1 MYSESRSQS
10 GNAGGLISLNPEDYQ
25 RIVFFTGAGM
35 SAECGVPTYR
45 GKGGI
50 WNEYKWE
57 DVACQPAF
65 DRDPE
70 GVLCFHEIRR
80 QSVQKCKPHAG
91 HAIISNIQKS
101 HDNVTV
107 ITQNIDGMHQLS
119 GSTNIIELHGSLW
132 RLRCLKE
139 GKIIE
144 DRGKKF
150 KSKKCDCG
158 VWLRPDIVWF
168 GDNLDRSMVDQA
180 YDVSGNADLFISIGT
195 SGEVWPAAGIPQ
207 IARENNARMI
217 EINPEETE
225 ASQLYDDKIRKP
237 SSIALTELFD
247 EY

>member
-1 MYSESRSQS
+1 MDEIFNKKYVLFSISQ
-10 GNAGGLISLNPEDYQ
+10 
-25 RIVFFTGAGM
+25 
-35 SAECGVPTYR
+35 
-45 GKGGI
+45 GI
-50 WNEYKWE
+50 NKW
-57 DVACQPAF
+57 
-65 DRDPE
+65 
-70 GVLCFHEIRR
+70 
-80 QSVQKCKPHAG
+80 HAG
-91 HAIISNIQKS
+91 YNELIIKMIYSALE
-101 HDNVTV
+101 
-107 ITQNIDGMHQLS
+107 MLPFFLLS
-119 GSTNIIELHGSLW
+119 TIIIELHGSLW

-139 GKIIE
+139 GRIIE
-144 DRGKKF
+144 DRGKKY

>member
-1 MYSESRSQS
+1 MPRKHQAIIQS
-10 GNAGGLISLNPEDYQ
+10 GGNKGKLKKG
-25 RIVFFTGAGM
+25 
-35 SAECGVPTYR
+35 YR
-45 GKGGI
+45 
-50 WNEYKWE
+50 Y
-57 DVACQPAF
+57 
-65 DRDPE
+65 
-70 GVLCFHEIRR
+70 
-80 QSVQKCKPHAG
+80 S
-91 HAIISNIQKS
+91 
-101 HDNVTV
+101 
-107 ITQNIDGMHQLS
+107 
-119 GSTNIIELHGSLW
+119 
-132 RLRCLKE
+132 
-139 GKIIE
+139 
-144 DRGKKF
+144 GKKLKSGLPQIIKY

>member
-10 GNAGGLISLNPEDYQ
+10 GNTGGLISLNPEDYQ

-70 GVLCFHEIRR
+70 GVLCFHELRR
-80 QSVQKCKPHAG
+80 KSVQKCKPHAG
-91 HAIISNIQKS
+91 HAIISNLQKS
-101 HDNVTV
+101 HDNMTV

-119 GSTNIIELHGSLW
+119 GSNNIIELHGSLW

-144 DRGKKF
+144 DRGKKY
-150 KSKKCDCG
+150 KSKNSTRNIYLCDG
-158 VWLRPDIVWF
+158 
-168 GDNLDRSMVDQA
+168 
-180 YDVSGNADLFISIGT
+180 SI
-195 SGEVWPAAGIPQ
+195 W
-207 IARENNARMI
+207 
-217 EINPEETE
+217 
-225 ASQLYDDKIRKP
+225 
-237 SSIALTELFD
+237 
-247 EY
+247 